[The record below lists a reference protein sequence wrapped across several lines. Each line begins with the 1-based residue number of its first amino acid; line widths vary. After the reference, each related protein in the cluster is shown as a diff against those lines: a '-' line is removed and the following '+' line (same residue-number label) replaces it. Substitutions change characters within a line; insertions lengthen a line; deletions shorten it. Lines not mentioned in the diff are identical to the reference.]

1 MKRRLIIVF
10 LLILLVLTNACPLPL
25 YAEQVNDS
33 LKRALVAASNPQDKI
48 EILLALSVESQGWQP
63 QESIDYAK
71 QALTLA
77 ENGNLTFE
85 TVISLIQL
93 SNSYHRLGTFEE
105 SYNHANNALQL
116 ATKYKLHPEIAQAKS
131 ILSTIYNDIGDFD
144 NSARLDFENLRYYE
158 EIGDQEQVGLGLGN
172 IGISFIRQKNYERGL
187 EYLRR
192 SFDIALKS
200 NDLNGMAYQYN
211 NIAGVYFEF
220 FNDYQAALNHYKEAL
235 KINDT
240 LNDKRQDAIYLM
252 NIASCFSKLG
262 LADSAMKYFRHSD
275 KILKELGDKALYANN
290 LVYYS
295 EFLFSHGETDKSIQ
309 LGKEA
314 FELSKSNDYKEWN
327 MLSAGLL
334 HKAYLHKGDTV
345 QAYKY
350 SIVYHD
356 TKDILLKQQNE
367 HEIFKLEFQ
376 YNFEKSERERKIA
389 TQRKETMMFFII
401 FSLLSGLIII
411 ALLFSRHRLKAKSL
425 ALEREAI
432 GKELDFKNKELTIN
446 LMALMK
452 KNEMLAEISDKL
464 NDVEKGAKRPETKE
478 AIRKIS
484 REIRHGADDKMLK
497 EFSQRFQEVHI
508 GFYNALLNNFPDL
521 TQNELKLCAFLR
533 INMSSKEISE
543 LTGQRIETIEQARY
557 RLRRKLGISNSE
569 VNLVTFLAQV

>member
-1 MKRRLIIVF
+1 MNRRIIIVF
-10 LLILLVLTNACPLPL
+10 ILFQLLSTAACPSTLF
-25 YAEQVNDS
+25 AEQVSDS
-33 LKRALVAASNPQDKI
+33 LKRILVATQKPQEKI
-48 EILLALSVESQGWQP
+48 EILLALSRESQGRAP
-63 QESIDYAK
+63 QESIDYAR
-71 QALTLA
+71 QALFLA
-77 ENGNLTFE
+77 ENENLNLE
-85 TVISLIQL
+85 VVVSLNQL
-93 SNSYHRLGTFEE
+93 SNSYHRLGNFEE
-105 SYNHANNALQL
+105 SYNHVKNALQK
-116 ATKYKLHPEIAQAKS
+116 ATKYKLYHELAEAKN

-158 EIGDQEQVGLGLGN
+158 QTGDQEQIGRVLGN

-192 SFDIALKS
+192 SFEIALKS

-220 FNDYQAALNHYKEAL
+220 FNDYQAALNYYKEAL
-235 KINDT
+235 TINSN

-252 NIASCFSKLG
+252 NIASCFSKLD
-262 LADSAMKYFRHSD
+262 LADSAMKYFSHSD
-275 KILKELGDKALYANN
+275 TILKQLGDKALYANN

-295 EFLFSHGETDKSIQ
+295 KFLFSYGETDKSIE

-314 FELSKSNDYKEWN
+314 IELSISNDYKEWS
-327 MLSAGLL
+327 MLAADMLL
-334 HKAYLHKGDTV
+334 KAYLQIGDTI

-350 SIVYHD
+350 SIIYHD
-356 TKDILLKQQNE
+356 TKDILQKQQNE

-376 YNFEKSERERKIA
+376 YNFEKSERERKITA
-389 TQRKETMMFFII
+389 QRREGIMFFII
-401 FSLLSGLIII
+401 FSLLAGLIII

-452 KNEMLAEISDKL
+452 KNEMLSEISDKL
-464 NDVEKGAKRPETKE
+464 NDVEKDAKRPETKE

-484 REIRHGADDKMLK
+484 RDIRHGADDKMLK
-497 EFSQRFQEVHI
+497 EFSQRFQEVHV
-508 GFYNALLNNFPDL
+508 GFYNALLSKFPEL

-533 INMSSKEISE
+533 INMSSKDISE

-569 VNLVTFLAQV
+569 VNLVTFLSQV